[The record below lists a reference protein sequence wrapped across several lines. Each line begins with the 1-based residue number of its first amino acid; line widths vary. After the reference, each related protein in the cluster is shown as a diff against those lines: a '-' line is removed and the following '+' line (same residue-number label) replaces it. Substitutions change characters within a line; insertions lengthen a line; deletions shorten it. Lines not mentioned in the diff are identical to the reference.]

1 MQDLRVTL
9 NGDSTFTSR
18 QEPAP
23 MPLHSRVA
31 TIAGGSWSTQAG
43 VTGNFADSFAI
54 AAEQFPP
61 LLAELASIAADL
73 AVLED
78 QLEAKGA
85 PWTPSRIPE
94 WTPPGE

>member
-1 MQDLRVTL
+1 MKITIAERP
-9 NGDSTFTSR
+9 SR
-18 QEPAP
+18 WVICA
-23 MPLHSRVA
+23 SRVA

-85 PWTPSRIPE
+85 PWTPGRIPD
-94 WTPPGE
+94 WSAD